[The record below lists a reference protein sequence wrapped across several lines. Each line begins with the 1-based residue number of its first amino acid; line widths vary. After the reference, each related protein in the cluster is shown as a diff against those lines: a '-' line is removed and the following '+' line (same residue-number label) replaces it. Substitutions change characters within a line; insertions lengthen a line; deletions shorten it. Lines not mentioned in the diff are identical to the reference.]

1 MRSDHWEIH
10 FHPKQMLFAWF
21 TRVKVQVKESHYK
34 TRQILRVPGGW
45 SFQISRQSAQE
56 GAKVSPTHRPPL
68 PPGNIPGTVRGWL
81 SLWAIL
87 RPEGLCQWKIP
98 VTPSG
103 IEPATF
109 RPQLTAPPRTPEIS
123 IVLHKKFTTYTLTLW
138 RLTTTI
144 VVIPHR

>member
-103 IEPATF
+103 IELATF
-109 RPQLTAPPRTPEIS
+109 RLVAQCLSQLSHRMPLICNS
-123 IVLHKKFTTYTLTLW
+123 VNIKLTYPVDYETS
-138 RLTTTI
+138 TI
-144 VVIPHR
+144 F